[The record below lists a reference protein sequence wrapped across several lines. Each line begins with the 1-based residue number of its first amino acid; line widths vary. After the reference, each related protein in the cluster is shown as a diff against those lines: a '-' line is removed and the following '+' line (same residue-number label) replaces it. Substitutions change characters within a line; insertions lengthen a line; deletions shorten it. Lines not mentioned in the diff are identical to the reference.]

1 MPLAIIDSGGGG
13 EVELIGVVSVE
24 EEADCSVGVDFELI
38 LSVES
43 PVTLLNNDLIG
54 GGAGFDPR
62 GEGEIRFAAQG
73 GTGASGDEVVVA
85 IEG

>member
-43 PVTLLNNDLIG
+43 PVTLLNNDLI
-54 GGAGFDPR
+54 
-62 GEGEIRFAAQG
+62 
-73 GTGASGDEVVVA
+73 SC
-85 IEG
+85 